1 MSEAIPHQ
9 DPRLLDN
16 RGIAGHPRGLM
27 VLFFTEMWE
36 RFSYY
41 GMRALLILFLVA
53 PAAQG
58 GMGIPLAKAA
68 GIYGTYEMSVY
79 LASLPGGWV
88 ADRWLGQRKA
98 VALGAALIA
107 LGEFILAASPTIHVF
122 FAGLAVIVAGTGLL
136 KPNAATLVGAL
147 YADNDA
153 RRDPG
158 FTIYYMGVNLGAL
171 IAPLICGFLAQ
182 DPVFLNFLTRMGLAS
197 TSGWRWGFGAAGA
210 AMVLGLIQFGLQQ
223 AKFGSAG
230 LKPGSQQVE
239 HGHASTREPLTPEE
253 RKRLWVVAILF
264 VFSVIFW
271 MTYQQA
277 GSSLNLFADRLT
289 RSQVLGWSFPSTW
302 FQSVNSAWLLLLAPI
317 LSWLWVRMGHREP
330 SSPAKFA
337 LGLLFVGL
345 GMLLLVPAARMATPL
360 TRVAPWWLVGTYG
373 LHTIGELLLSPVGLS
388 TTTKLAPARY
398 QGLMMGVWYVSLG
411 LGSKLAG
418 KVAGLFETLPLP
430 TIFGSLFVMTAVAAL
445 VLALLT
451 PRIKRLMGGVR

>member
-1 MSEAIPHQ
+1 MTEAISQ

-16 RGIAGHPRGLM
+16 QGIAGHPRGLM

-53 PAAQG
+53 PVDKG
-58 GMGIPLAKAA
+58 GLGMHIAKAA

-79 LASLPGGWV
+79 LASLPGGWL

-98 VALGAALIA
+98 VALGALLIA
-107 LGEFILAASPTIHVF
+107 LGEFILAASGTVHVF
-122 FAGLAVIVAGTGLL
+122 YAGLTVIVAGTGLL
-136 KPNAATLVGAL
+136 KPNCATLVGAL
-147 YADNDA
+147 YADNDT

-171 IAPLICGFLAQ
+171 IAPIICGFLAQ
-182 DPVFLNFLTRMGLAS
+182 DPRFLGFLAHIGLAT
-197 TSGWRWGFGAAGA
+197 TSGWRWGFGAAGV
-210 AMVLGLIQFGLQQ
+210 AMILGLIQFGLQQ
-223 AKFGSAG
+223 GKFGEAG

-239 HGHASTREPLTPEE
+239 HGHASTREPLTLEE
-253 RKRLWVVAILF
+253 RKRLWVVGILF

-289 RSQVLGWSFPSTW
+289 RSQILGWSFPSTW

-317 LSWLWVRMGHREP
+317 LSWLWVKMGRRDP
-330 SSPAKFA
+330 SSPTKFA

-345 GMLLLVPAARMATPL
+345 GMLLLVPAARMATSV

-418 KVAGLFETLPLP
+418 KVAGLFDTLPLP
-430 TIFGSLFVMTAVAAL
+430 RIFGSLFLMTAVAAL
-445 VLALLT
+445 VLAVLT

>member
-1 MSEAIPHQ
+1 MSEAVSQ

-16 RGIAGHPRGLM
+16 QGIAGHPRGLM

-53 PAAQG
+53 PLEKG
-58 GMGIPLAKAA
+58 GLGMSGVKAA
-68 GIYGTYEMSVY
+68 SIYGTYEMSVY

-98 VALGAALIA
+98 VTLGAALIA
-107 LGEFILAASPTIHVF
+107 IGEFILAASGTVHVF
-122 FAGLAVIVAGTGLL
+122 FGGLAVIVLGTGLL
-136 KPNAATLVGAL
+136 KSNCATLVGAL

-171 IAPLICGFLAQ
+171 IAPIICGFLAQ
-182 DPVFLNFLTRMGLAS
+182 DARFLDFLSHIGLAT
-197 TSGWRWGFGAAGA
+197 TSGWRWGFGAAGV
-210 AMVLGLIQFGLQQ
+210 AMVLGLVQFSLQQ
-223 AKFGSAG
+223 QKFGEAG
-230 LKPGSQQVE
+230 LRPGSQQME
-239 HGHASTREPLTPEE
+239 HGHTSVREPLTLEE
-253 RKRLWVVAILF
+253 RKRLLVVGILF

-277 GSSLNLFADRLT
+277 GSSLNLFADRFT
-289 RSQVLGWSFPSTW
+289 RSQILGWKFPSTW

-317 LSWLWVRMGHREP
+317 LSWLWVKLGDRDP
-330 SSPAKFA
+330 SSPTKFA
-337 LGLLFVGL
+337 FGLLFVGL
-345 GMLLLVPAARMATPL
+345 GMLLLVPAARFATTL

-373 LHTIGELLLSPVGLS
+373 LHTVGELLLSPVGLS

-418 KVAGLFETLPLP
+418 KVAGLFETMPL
-430 TIFGSLFVMTAVAAL
+430 TRIFGSLFLATASAAV
-445 VLALLT
+445 VLLILT
-451 PRIKRLMGGVR
+451 PRIKRLMGGVK